1 MAAWGGWYP
10 SLGDWRGS
18 ALHGAP
24 DPSLSSL
31 GDATGDP
38 TPVTDAS
45 ARRSV
50 VVPASGSCFDRRSF
64 DRWSKLRILT
74 VQRVTRSAARQLP
87 NIDVAP
93 AASIISKRTQDT
105 VGLGRSRHHVVSFVL
120 VARWIRSAFPNVAE
134 IGDLILRLNQGLAD
148 GIHEYAHA
156 LSRSPGR

>member
-1 MAAWGGWYP
+1 MVGTPHLATGAALPY
-10 SLGDWRGS
+10 
-18 ALHGAP
+18 HGAP

-74 VQRVTRSAARQLP
+74 VQRVTGSAARQLP

-93 AASIISKRTQDT
+93 AGSIIGKRTHDT
-105 VGLGRSRHHVVSFVL
+105 VGLGRSTHLVANCVL
-120 VARWIRSAFPNVAE
+120 VAHWTRSAVPNAAE
-134 IGDLILRLNQGLAD
+134 SVGLILRLYEGPAD
-148 GIHEYAHA
+148 GVHEYAHA